1 MVNKIASPA
10 DLKAVKAKA
19 IVDIELRNGKKDI
32 RITVHMGT
40 CGIAAG
46 AREILAEVMDS
57 VRSAKADNVTIQQ
70 AGCAGLCDQ
79 EPMMS
84 VTDKAGTIYRY
95 GKLNRNK
102 IRQIVDEHVRKGNAV
117 TELLVHGS

>member
-1 MVNKIASPA
+1 MVKKISTPA

-19 IVDIELRNGKKDI
+19 IAEIELRNGKKDV
-32 RITVHMGT
+32 RVTVHMGT

-46 AREILAEVMDS
+46 AREILTEVMNG

-79 EPMMS
+79 EPMVT
-84 VTDKAGTIYRY
+84 VTDKSGNSHIY
-95 GKLNRNK
+95 GKLDKNK
-102 IRQIVDEHVRKGNAV
+102 VRRIVNEHVLSGNEV
-117 TELLVHGS
+117 QEFLVRTK

>member
-10 DLKAVKAKA
+10 ELKAVKAKA
-19 IVDIELRNGKKDI
+19 IADIELRNGKKDI

-84 VTDKAGTIYRY
+84 ITNKAGKTYHY

-102 IRQIVDEHVRKGNAV
+102 VRQIVDEHVRKGNAV